1 MFMSELIKVA
11 TAGDVP
17 ENSAILVQVKGR
29 PVALI
34 NKAGEYFAVD
44 NACPHEGESLS
55 QGDIEGDHVV
65 CAYHGWKVN
74 MKTGESSDI
83 PGFFVGKF
91 DVKVIENEIFI
102 EV

>member
-1 MFMSELIKVA
+1 MSELIKVA
-11 TAGDVP
+11 EAGDVL

-34 NKAGEYFAVD
+34 NKGGEYFAVD

-55 QGDIEGDHVV
+55 QGDVEGDHVV

-74 MKTGESSDI
+74 MKTGESFEI
-83 PGFFVGKF
+83 PGFFIDKF
-91 DVKVIENEIFI
+91 NVKVVENEIYI